1 MIVNLNE
8 IVFLNFCEIGKD
20 SSEIISVRRSRT
32 KLDISTF
39 IMYTEPT
46 LYAKSNNI

>member
-8 IVFLNFCEIGKD
+8 IVSLNFCEIGKD
-20 SSEIISVRRSRT
+20 SSEIISVRSRK

-39 IMYTEPT
+39 IMYTELT
-46 LYAKSNNI
+46 LYSKTNNI